1 MIKNM
6 PIFIALTLFLVSGTT
21 APQSSKDS
29 QLPSTVRQ
37 IMNSIVTPTTGI
49 IWGAYELEAESEW
62 MDVKNAALSLIDAG
76 ALLNADGLQGEERLN
91 AREDAWKEFNAQM
104 ISAAEKVI
112 EAVEAKDEER
122 LLSVGND
129 LLYPPCESCHQ
140 EYQNLK
146 TPTGHHHCHPA
157 NQAT

>member
-1 MIKNM
+1 MIKNIR
-6 PIFIALTLFLVSGTT
+6 IFIALTLFLVSGTT
-21 APQSSKDS
+21 ASQSSKDS

-37 IMNSIVTPTTGI
+37 IMNSIVTPTTAI

-76 ALLNADGLQGEERLN
+76 ALLNADGLQGEERLI
-91 AREDAWKEFNAQM
+91 AQEDAWKEFNAQM

-122 LLSVGND
+122 LFSVGND

-140 EYQNLK
+140 EYQI
-146 TPTGHHHCHPA
+146 
-157 NQAT
+157 Q

>member
-1 MIKNM
+1 MIKNIR
-6 PIFIALTLFLVSGTT
+6 IFIALTLFLVSGTT

-37 IMNSIVTPTTGI
+37 IMNSIVTPTTAI

-76 ALLNADGLQGEERLN
+76 ALLNADGLQGEERLI
-91 AREDAWKEFNAQM
+91 AQEDAWKEFNAQM

-122 LLSVGND
+122 LFSVGND

-140 EYQNLK
+140 EY
-146 TPTGHHHCHPA
+146 H
-157 NQAT
+157 NQ

>member
-1 MIKNM
+1 MIKNIR
-6 PIFIALTLFLVSGTT
+6 IFIALTLFLVSGTT

-37 IMNSIVTPTTGI
+37 IMNSIVTPTTAI

-76 ALLNADGLQGEERLN
+76 ALLNADGLKGEERLI
-91 AREDAWKEFNAQM
+91 AQEDAWKEFNAQM

-112 EAVEAKDEER
+112 EAVEARDEER
-122 LLSVGND
+122 LFSVGND

-140 EYQNLK
+140 EYQN
-146 TPTGHHHCHPA
+146 
-157 NQAT
+157 Q

>member
-1 MIKNM
+1 MTKNIR
-6 PIFIALTLFLVSGTT
+6 IFIALTLFLVSGTT
-21 APQSSKDS
+21 ASQSSKDS

-37 IMNSIVTPTTGI
+37 IMNSIVTPTTAI

-76 ALLNADGLQGEERLN
+76 ALLNAEGLQGEERLI
-91 AREDAWKEFNAQM
+91 AQEDAWKEFNAQM

-122 LLSVGND
+122 LFSVGND

-140 EYQNLK
+140 EYQN
-146 TPTGHHHCHPA
+146 
-157 NQAT
+157 Q

>member
-1 MIKNM
+1 MTKNIR
-6 PIFIALTLFLVSGTT
+6 IFIALTLFLVSGTT
-21 APQSSKDS
+21 ASQSSKDS

-37 IMNSIVTPTTGI
+37 IMNSIVTPTTAI

-76 ALLNADGLQGEERLN
+76 ALLNADGLQGEERLI
-91 AREDAWKEFNAQM
+91 AQEDAWKEFNAQM

-122 LLSVGND
+122 LFSVGND

-140 EYQNLK
+140 EYQN
-146 TPTGHHHCHPA
+146 
-157 NQAT
+157 Q

>member
-1 MIKNM
+1 MIKNIR
-6 PIFIALTLFLVSGTT
+6 IFIALTLFLVSGAT
-21 APQSSKDS
+21 ASQSSKDS

-37 IMNSIVTPTTGI
+37 IMNSIVTPTTAI

-76 ALLNADGLQGEERLN
+76 ALLNADGLQGEERLI
-91 AREDAWKEFNAQM
+91 AQEEAWKEFNAQM

-122 LLSVGND
+122 LFSVGND

-140 EYQNLK
+140 EYQN
-146 TPTGHHHCHPA
+146 
-157 NQAT
+157 Q

>member
-1 MIKNM
+1 MIKNIR
-6 PIFIALTLFLVSGTT
+6 IFIALTLFLVSGTT
-21 APQSSKDS
+21 ASQSSKDS

-37 IMNSIVTPTTGI
+37 IMNSIVTPTTAI

-76 ALLNADGLQGEERLN
+76 ALLNADGLQGEERLI
-91 AREDAWKEFNAQM
+91 AQEDAWKEFNAQM

-122 LLSVGND
+122 LFSVGND

-140 EYQNLK
+140 EYQN
-146 TPTGHHHCHPA
+146 
-157 NQAT
+157 Q

>member
-1 MIKNM
+1 MIKNIR
-6 PIFIALTLFLVSGTT
+6 IFVALTLFLVSGTT
-21 APQSSKDS
+21 ASQSSKDS

-37 IMNSIVTPTTGI
+37 IMNSIVTPTTAI

-76 ALLNADGLQGEERLN
+76 ALLNADGLQGEERLI
-91 AREDAWKEFNAQM
+91 AQEDAWKEFNAQM
-104 ISAAEKVI
+104 ISAAENVI

-122 LLSVGND
+122 LFSVGND

-140 EYQNLK
+140 EYQN
-146 TPTGHHHCHPA
+146 
-157 NQAT
+157 Q

>member
-1 MIKNM
+1 MIKNIR
-6 PIFIALTLFLVSGTT
+6 IFIALTLFLVSGTA

-37 IMNSIVTPTTGI
+37 IMNSIVTPTTAI

-76 ALLNADGLQGEERLN
+76 ALLNADGLQGEERLI
-91 AREDAWKEFNAQM
+91 AQEDAWKEFNAQM

-122 LLSVGND
+122 LFSVGND

-140 EYQNLK
+140 EYQN
-146 TPTGHHHCHPA
+146 
-157 NQAT
+157 Q

>member
-1 MIKNM
+1 MIKNIR
-6 PIFIALTLFLVSGTT
+6 IFIALTLFLVSGTT
-21 APQSSKDS
+21 APQSSKNS

-37 IMNSIVTPTTGI
+37 IMNSIVTPTTAI

-76 ALLNADGLQGEERLN
+76 ALLNAEGLQGEERLI
-91 AREDAWKEFNAQM
+91 AQEDAWKEFNAQM

-122 LLSVGND
+122 LFSVGND

-140 EYQNLK
+140 EYQN
-146 TPTGHHHCHPA
+146 
-157 NQAT
+157 Q

>member
-1 MIKNM
+1 MIKNIR
-6 PIFIALTLFLVSGTT
+6 IFIALTLFLVSGTT

-37 IMNSIVTPTTGI
+37 IMNSIVTPTTAI

-76 ALLNADGLQGEERLN
+76 ALLNAEGLQGEERLI
-91 AREDAWKEFNAQM
+91 AQEDAWKEFNAQM

-112 EAVEAKDEER
+112 EAVEARDEER
-122 LLSVGND
+122 LFSVGND

-140 EYQNLK
+140 EYQN
-146 TPTGHHHCHPA
+146 
-157 NQAT
+157 Q

>member
-1 MIKNM
+1 MIKNIR
-6 PIFIALTLFLVSGTT
+6 IFIALTLFLVSGTT
-21 APQSSKDS
+21 TPQSSKNS

-37 IMNSIVTPTTGI
+37 IMNSIVTPTTAI

-76 ALLNADGLQGEERLN
+76 ALLNADGLQGEERLI
-91 AREDAWKEFNAQM
+91 AQEDAWKEFNAQM

-122 LLSVGND
+122 LFSVGND

-140 EYQNLK
+140 EYQN
-146 TPTGHHHCHPA
+146 
-157 NQAT
+157 Q

>member
-1 MIKNM
+1 MIKNIR
-6 PIFIALTLFLVSGTT
+6 IFIALTLFLVSGTT
-21 APQSSKDS
+21 ASQSSKDS

-37 IMNSIVTPTTGI
+37 IMNSIVTPTTAI

-76 ALLNADGLQGEERLN
+76 ALLNADGLQGEERLI
-91 AREDAWKEFNAQM
+91 AQEDAWKEFNAQM

-112 EAVEAKDEER
+112 EAVEARDEER
-122 LLSVGND
+122 LFSVGND

-140 EYQNLK
+140 EYQN
-146 TPTGHHHCHPA
+146 
-157 NQAT
+157 Q

>member
-1 MIKNM
+1 MIKNIR
-6 PIFIALTLFLVSGTT
+6 IFIALTLFLVSGTT

-37 IMNSIVTPTTGI
+37 IMNSIVTPTTAI

-76 ALLNADGLQGEERLN
+76 ALLNADGLQGEERLI
-91 AREDAWKEFNAQM
+91 AQEDAWKEFNAQM

-122 LLSVGND
+122 LFSVGND

-140 EYQNLK
+140 EYQN
-146 TPTGHHHCHPA
+146 
-157 NQAT
+157 Q

>member
-1 MIKNM
+1 MIKNIR
-6 PIFIALTLFLVSGTT
+6 IFIALTLFLVSGTT
-21 APQSSKDS
+21 APQSSKNS

-37 IMNSIVTPTTGI
+37 IMNSIVTPTTAI

-76 ALLNADGLQGEERLN
+76 ALLNAEGLQGEERLI
-91 AREDAWKEFNAQM
+91 AQEDAWKEFNAQM

-112 EAVEAKDEER
+112 EAVEARDEER
-122 LLSVGND
+122 LFSVGND

-140 EYQNLK
+140 EYQN
-146 TPTGHHHCHPA
+146 
-157 NQAT
+157 Q

>member
-1 MIKNM
+1 MIKNIR
-6 PIFIALTLFLVSGTT
+6 IFIALTLFLVSGTT

-37 IMNSIVTPTTGI
+37 IMNSIVTPTTAI

-76 ALLNADGLQGEERLN
+76 ALLNADALQGEERLI
-91 AREDAWKEFNAQM
+91 AQEDAWKEFNAQM

-122 LLSVGND
+122 LFSVGND

-140 EYQNLK
+140 EYQN
-146 TPTGHHHCHPA
+146 
-157 NQAT
+157 Q

>member
-1 MIKNM
+1 MIKNIR
-6 PIFIALTLFLVSGTT
+6 IFIALTLFLVSGTT
-21 APQSSKDS
+21 ASQSSKDS

-37 IMNSIVTPTTGI
+37 IMNSIVTPTTAI

-76 ALLNADGLQGEERLN
+76 ALLNADGLQGEERLI
-91 AREDAWKEFNAQM
+91 AQEDAWKEFNAQM

-122 LLSVGND
+122 LFSVGND

-140 EYQNLK
+140 EY
-146 TPTGHHHCHPA
+146 H
-157 NQAT
+157 NQ

>member
-6 PIFIALTLFLVSGTT
+6 PIFIALTLFLLSGTT
-21 APQSSKDS
+21 TPQSIKDS
-29 QLPSTVRQ
+29 QLPLTVRQ

-76 ALLNADGLQGEERLN
+76 ALLNADGLQGEERLI

-122 LLSVGND
+122 LFSVGND

-140 EYQNLK
+140 EYQN
-146 TPTGHHHCHPA
+146 
-157 NQAT
+157 Q

>member
-1 MIKNM
+1 MIKNIR
-6 PIFIALTLFLVSGTT
+6 IFIALTLFLVSGTT
-21 APQSSKDS
+21 ASQRSKDS

-37 IMNSIVTPTTGI
+37 IMNSIVTPTTAI

-76 ALLNADGLQGEERLN
+76 ALLNAEGLQGEERLI
-91 AREDAWKEFNAQM
+91 AQEDAWKEFNAQM

-122 LLSVGND
+122 LFSVGND

-140 EYQNLK
+140 EYQI
-146 TPTGHHHCHPA
+146 
-157 NQAT
+157 Q

>member
-1 MIKNM
+1 MIKNIR
-6 PIFIALTLFLVSGTT
+6 IFIALTLFLVSGTT
-21 APQSSKDS
+21 ASQSSKDS

-37 IMNSIVTPTTGI
+37 IMNSIVTPTTAI

-76 ALLNADGLQGEERLN
+76 ALLNAHGLQGEERLI
-91 AREDAWKEFNAQM
+91 AQEDAWKEFNAQM

-122 LLSVGND
+122 LFSVGND

-140 EYQNLK
+140 EYQN
-146 TPTGHHHCHPA
+146 
-157 NQAT
+157 Q

>member
-1 MIKNM
+1 MIKNIR
-6 PIFIALTLFLVSGTT
+6 IFIALTLFLVSGTT

-37 IMNSIVTPTTGI
+37 IMNSIVTPTTAI

-76 ALLNADGLQGEERLN
+76 ALLNADGLQGEERLI
-91 AREDAWKEFNAQM
+91 AQEDAWKEFNAQM

-112 EAVEAKDEER
+112 EAVEARDEER
-122 LLSVGND
+122 LFSVGND

-140 EYQNLK
+140 EYQN
-146 TPTGHHHCHPA
+146 
-157 NQAT
+157 Q

>member
-1 MIKNM
+1 MTKNIR
-6 PIFIALTLFLVSGTT
+6 IFIALTLFLVSGTT
-21 APQSSKDS
+21 ASQSSKDS

-37 IMNSIVTPTTGI
+37 IMNSIVTPTTAI

-76 ALLNADGLQGEERLN
+76 ALLNAEGLQGEERLI
-91 AREDAWKEFNAQM
+91 AQEDAWKEFNAQM

-112 EAVEAKDEER
+112 EAAEARDEER
-122 LLSVGND
+122 LFSVGND

-140 EYQNLK
+140 EYQN
-146 TPTGHHHCHPA
+146 
-157 NQAT
+157 Q

>member
-1 MIKNM
+1 MTKNIR
-6 PIFIALTLFLVSGTT
+6 IFIALTLFLVSGTT

-37 IMNSIVTPTTGI
+37 IMNSIVTPTTAI

-76 ALLNADGLQGEERLN
+76 ALLNADGLQGEERLI
-91 AREDAWKEFNAQM
+91 AQEDAWKEFNAQM

-122 LLSVGND
+122 LFSVGND

-140 EYQNLK
+140 EYQN
-146 TPTGHHHCHPA
+146 
-157 NQAT
+157 Q

>member
-1 MIKNM
+1 MIKNIR
-6 PIFIALTLFLVSGTT
+6 IFIALTLFLVSGTT

-37 IMNSIVTPTTGI
+37 IMNSIVTPTTAI

-76 ALLNADGLQGEERLN
+76 ALLNADGLQGEERLI
-91 AREDAWKEFNAQM
+91 AQEDAWKEFNAQM

-122 LLSVGND
+122 LFSVGND

-140 EYQNLK
+140 EYQI
-146 TPTGHHHCHPA
+146 
-157 NQAT
+157 Q

>member
-1 MIKNM
+1 MR
-6 PIFIALTLFLVSGTT
+6 IFIALTLFLVSGASMTQNTT
-21 APQSSKDS
+21 GS

-76 ALLNADGLQGEERLN
+76 ALLNAEGLQGEERLI
-91 AREDAWKEFNAQM
+91 AQEDAWKEFNAQM

-112 EAVEAKDEER
+112 EAVEARDEER
-122 LLSVGND
+122 LFSVGND

-140 EYQNLK
+140 EYQN
-146 TPTGHHHCHPA
+146 
-157 NQAT
+157 Q

>member
-1 MIKNM
+1 MIKNIR
-6 PIFIALTLFLVSGTT
+6 IFIALTLFLVSGTT
-21 APQSSKDS
+21 APQSSKNS

-37 IMNSIVTPTTGI
+37 IMNSIVTPTTAI

-76 ALLNADGLQGEERLN
+76 ALLNADGLQGEERLI
-91 AREDAWKEFNAQM
+91 AQEDAWKEFNAQM

-122 LLSVGND
+122 LFSVGND

-140 EYQNLK
+140 EYQN
-146 TPTGHHHCHPA
+146 
-157 NQAT
+157 Q

>member
-1 MIKNM
+1 MIKNIR
-6 PIFIALTLFLVSGTT
+6 IFIALTLFLVSGTT
-21 APQSSKDS
+21 APQISKNS

-37 IMNSIVTPTTGI
+37 IMNSIVTPTTAI

-76 ALLNADGLQGEERLN
+76 ALLNADGLQGEERLI
-91 AREDAWKEFNAQM
+91 AQEDAWKEFNAQM

-122 LLSVGND
+122 LFSVGND

-140 EYQNLK
+140 EYQN
-146 TPTGHHHCHPA
+146 
-157 NQAT
+157 Q

>member
-1 MIKNM
+1 MIKNIR
-6 PIFIALTLFLVSGTT
+6 IFIALTLFLVSGTT
-21 APQSSKDS
+21 ASQSSKDS

-37 IMNSIVTPTTGI
+37 IMNSIVTPTTDI

-76 ALLNADGLQGEERLN
+76 ALLNADGLQGEERLI
-91 AREDAWKEFNAQM
+91 AQEDAWKEFNAQM

-122 LLSVGND
+122 LFSVGND

-140 EYQNLK
+140 EYQN
-146 TPTGHHHCHPA
+146 
-157 NQAT
+157 Q

>member
-1 MIKNM
+1 MIKNIR
-6 PIFIALTLFLVSGTT
+6 IFIALTLFLVSGTT
-21 APQSSKDS
+21 APQSSKNS

-37 IMNSIVTPTTGI
+37 IMNSIVTPTTAI

-76 ALLNADGLQGEERLN
+76 ALLNADGLQGEERLI
-91 AREDAWKEFNAQM
+91 AQEDAWKEFNAQM

-112 EAVEAKDEER
+112 EAVEARDEER
-122 LLSVGND
+122 LFSVGND

-140 EYQNLK
+140 EYQN
-146 TPTGHHHCHPA
+146 
-157 NQAT
+157 Q